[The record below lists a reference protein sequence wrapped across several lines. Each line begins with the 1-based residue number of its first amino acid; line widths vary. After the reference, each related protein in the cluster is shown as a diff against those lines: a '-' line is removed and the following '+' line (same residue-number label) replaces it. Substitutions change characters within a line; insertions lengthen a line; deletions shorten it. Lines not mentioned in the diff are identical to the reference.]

1 MQAFGTTMAATEVAG
16 SDGRPVKPADNDPKG
31 RDGTHQVA
39 ADTAASS
46 ASGEPP
52 KAASTDIVQ
61 AVQIASNGDVPPT
74 APSAGPTAAVTPI
87 AFGDA
92 PAAQS
97 TRTSGG
103 ASGATVRSDV
113 PYDGLAGQLRAQP
126 AEAVPSGTEV
136 TSTLAAAS
144 NALPVPPGEATT
156 TAQPSGGTDNNS
168 SAANVPAATQ
178 PAPPES
184 ALAAFYAGRGDAM
197 LAQKDISAARK
208 FYEYAANA
216 GSARAATAL
225 ARTYDP
231 NFANQLGE
239 VGLRPDPVLAAV
251 WYRKAAEL
259 GGQPAQLTQGGDTG
273 K

>member
-1 MQAFGTTMAATEVAG
+1 
-16 SDGRPVKPADNDPKG
+16 
-31 RDGTHQVA
+31 
-39 ADTAASS
+39 
-46 ASGEPP
+46 
-52 KAASTDIVQ
+52 
-61 AVQIASNGDVPPT
+61 
-74 APSAGPTAAVTPI
+74 
-87 AFGDA
+87 
-92 PAAQS
+92 
-97 TRTSGG
+97 
-103 ASGATVRSDV
+103 
-113 PYDGLAGQLRAQP
+113 
-126 AEAVPSGTEV
+126 
-136 TSTLAAAS
+136 
-144 NALPVPPGEATT
+144 
-156 TAQPSGGTDNNS
+156 
-168 SAANVPAATQ
+168 
-178 PAPPES
+178 
-184 ALAAFYAGRGDAM
+184 M